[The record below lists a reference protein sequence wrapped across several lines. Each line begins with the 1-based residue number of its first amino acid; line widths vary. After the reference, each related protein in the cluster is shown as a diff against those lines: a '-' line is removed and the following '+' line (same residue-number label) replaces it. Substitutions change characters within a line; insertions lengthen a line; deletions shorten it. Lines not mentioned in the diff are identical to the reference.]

1 MTDKDWTFVESS
13 LRAHFPNDSD
23 KEFDRKCRVLK
34 SSVEDNRVY
43 EPIIPYIL
51 DFHGI
56 VLRVGIISE
65 KHRGI
70 KRFFET
76 SHGSELN
83 KLLQK

>member
-1 MTDKDWTFVESS
+1 MTDKNWTFVESS

-34 SSVEDNRVY
+34 SFVEDNSIY

-65 KHRGI
+65 KYRGI
-70 KRFFET
+70 RRFFET
-76 SHGSELN
+76 SYGRELSN
-83 KLLQK
+83 LLQK

>member
-1 MTDKDWTFVESS
+1 MTDKNWTFVESS

-23 KEFDRKCRVLK
+23 EEFDRMCRVLK
-34 SSVEDNRVY
+34 SSVEDNSMY

-65 KHRGI
+65 KNRGI
-70 KRFFET
+70 RRFFET
-76 SHGSELN
+76 SHGRELRT
-83 KLLQK
+83 LLEK